1 MTLAVDLMIRKLCYL
16 IVIIENQHPGLKSQ
30 GFLPVH
36 HGIGDNDHLI
46 TFLHQPGCGTID
58 TDHATAPF
66 AHNRIGFKALAVIYI
81 HHLNLF
87 TGKNIR
93 LNLQETTWLP

>member
-46 TFLHQPGCGTID
+46 TFCTSRAAAPLTQITPLFRSPTI
-58 TDHATAPF
+58 
-66 AHNRIGFKALAVIYI
+66 V
-81 HHLNLF
+81 
-87 TGKNIR
+87 
-93 LNLQETTWLP
+93 